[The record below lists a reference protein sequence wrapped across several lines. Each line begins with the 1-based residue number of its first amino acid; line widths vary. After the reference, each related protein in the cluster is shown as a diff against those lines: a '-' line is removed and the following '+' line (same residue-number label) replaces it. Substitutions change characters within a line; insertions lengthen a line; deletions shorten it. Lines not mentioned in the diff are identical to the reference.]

1 MAKKVR
7 YFKSKQYY
15 ENVLND
21 YFEVHKDRVLQ
32 NLLEKT
38 GCSDME
44 QLRRDEF
51 GMRWGLD
58 CGFVTLAPTN
68 PNMQHEWELD
78 NGKYSYKLWLDYP
91 YPSQSVTLK
100 DIQARFLLEDLNLT
114 KDFYI
119 DVRLD

>member
-7 YFKSKQYY
+7 HFKSKEYY
-15 ENVLND
+15 QEAFDTYYLMNH
-21 YFEVHKDRVLQ
+21 ERVLRD
-32 NLLEKT
+32 LLEKT
-38 GCSDME
+38 GCSSME
-44 QLRRDEF
+44 QLREDEF
-51 GMRWGLD
+51 NMRWGLD

-78 NGKYSYKLWLDYP
+78 NGKYGYKVWLTYP

-100 DIQARFLLEDLNLT
+100 QIQARFMLDDLGIT
-114 KDFYI
+114 KDFYV

>member
-1 MAKKVR
+1 MAKKIR
-7 YFKSKQYY
+7 HFKSKNYY
-15 ENVLND
+15 EEAFNRYFVMNRQNVLR
-21 YFEVHKDRVLQ
+21 H
-32 NLLEKT
+32 LLEKT
-38 GCSDME
+38 GCSTLE
-44 QLRRDEF
+44 ELHEDEF

-78 NGKYSYKLWLDYP
+78 NGKYDYKIWLRYP
-91 YPSQSVTLK
+91 YDSQSVTLK
-100 DIQARFLLEDLNLT
+100 DIQARYMLEDLELT